1 MSRPRGWLRRARAWL
16 HEHETLLW
24 CLHSAWALAFGV
36 AAIWLGARDFRW
48 LRVTFA
54 YVGFIWATSLMLPYL
69 MEHPRLRTRHRGL
82 ARLVVNYL
90 NRNFY
95 QQLLFFVLPVYA
107 ASVTWGAPNMLFVV
121 LVAVSAVLSTFDIVY
136 DRHVS
141 VSRDLTAVFF
151 AFNLFVCV
159 NVALPVLWG
168 IGNQTAMRA
177 SGALAL
183 LGFVTLRFQPQDLAR
198 RGVRIALIF
207 SAALLAFFIEWGR
220 PLVPP
225 APLRLVSAQFGL
237 GVDRSRPAVTAPIA
251 QTPEPAGSRV
261 YGVTAIYAP
270 LGLNDRVRHR
280 WTSGSS
286 ELYRSPYYVV
296 SGGRR
301 QGFRLWT
308 SASIPAMTP
317 PAPVDLWVET
327 EGGQLIG
334 RASLPAPA
342 AR

>member
-1 MSRPRGWLRRARAWL
+1 VIRPRLWWRRTTAWL

-24 CLHSAWALAFGV
+24 CVHSAWALAFGI
-36 AAIWLGARDFRW
+36 AAMWLGARDYRW

-54 YVGFIWATSLMLPYL
+54 YVAFIWATSLILPFV
-69 MEHPRLRTRHRGL
+69 MEHPRLRPGQRHA

-90 NRNFY
+90 NKNFY

-107 ASVTWGAPNMLFVV
+107 ASVTWGAPNVLFVV
-121 LVAVSAVLSTFDIVY
+121 LVAVSAFLSTFDIVY
-136 DRHVS
+136 DRHLS
-141 VSRDLTAVFF
+141 MNRDLTAVFF

-168 IGNQTAMRA
+168 IGHETAMRA

-183 LGFVTLRFQPQDLAR
+183 LGFVTLRFHPQDLAR
-198 RGVRIALIF
+198 RGVRVALLV

-225 APLRLVSAQFGL
+225 APLRLVSSQFGL
-237 GVDRSRPAVTAPIA
+237 GVGRSAPAITGPLTAM
-251 QTPEPAGSRV
+251 PEGFAGRV

-270 LGLNDRVRHR
+270 LGLQERVRHR
-280 WTSGSS
+280 WMLGTS

-296 SGGRR
+296 SGGRT
-301 QGFRLWT
+301 QGYRLWT
-308 SASIPAMTP
+308 SAKVPTTTSPTSLD
-317 PAPVDLWVET
+317 VWVET

-334 RASLPAPA
+334 RARLPPA
-342 AR
+342 AGR